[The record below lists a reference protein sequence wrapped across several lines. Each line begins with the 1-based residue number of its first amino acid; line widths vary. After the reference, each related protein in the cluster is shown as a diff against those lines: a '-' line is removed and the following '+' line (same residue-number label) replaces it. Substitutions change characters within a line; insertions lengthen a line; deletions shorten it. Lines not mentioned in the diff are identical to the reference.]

1 MLLLPCEYSQ
11 YLHQHI
17 SSFLMRTCFLAPHS
31 LLSFSSQSSYMP
43 QKVLALF
50 LGYIKSDIIMI
61 HRLCRHQHILEC
73 LDVLLRGLFLFSLG
87 LSSFHAL
94 NSRENCP
101 ILKPFFIQKVQICSQ
116 RHKNIS
122 STSQGSAAQLGSWDF
137 ALRERLTAQ
146 FRIYLLLLLCHLG
159 SSRQWQEHP
168 PRKCKVVGLQS

>member
-1 MLLLPCEYSQ
+1 
-11 YLHQHI
+11 
-17 SSFLMRTCFLAPHS
+17 
-31 LLSFSSQSSYMP
+31 MP

-101 ILKPFFIQKVQICSQ
+101 ILKPFFIQKALKDIKIFLVLHRVVQ
-116 RHKNIS
+116 HN
-122 STSQGSAAQLGSWDF
+122 LGVG
-137 ALRERLTAQ
+137 T
-146 FRIYLLLLLCHLG
+146 LLLG
-159 SSRQWQEHP
+159 RD
-168 PRKCKVVGLQS
+168 